1 MLLPLLRKGDYIY
14 GSFVNPESTN
24 GFINDSNPGNR
35 EDHIGRFPFS
45 LANAS
50 KAIAYAKAVQPS
62 WAQKPLQERLD
73 PAKEFR
79 CQLER
84 RMKYIAHILTRE
96 IGLPVW
102 EAHQE
107 IKQTMHLLND
117 VISNA
122 PKILQAQP
130 LYGEKHF
137 PLGTL
142 AAMTPYSL
150 ALQTPALFS
159 VAAIV
164 SGNTLV
170 HKPSK
175 YTPGLGQCIAEL
187 WDRCKLPRGV
197 YNMVQGPGSQI
208 GQAFLSNPH
217 LDGLLFAGSYSTASN
232 IRKKALP
239 SIPLFMYM
247 GGKSNAILLEDA
259 NVEDACRAILASA
272 FRATGQRP
280 SAISRVIVPTSL
292 FQQVKNILSNS
303 SEQISIGHGEEPN
316 VYIGPLISEHWRT
329 RYHRYGRNL
338 HANGHQSI
346 RPTANV
352 QVNKRGFYVQP
363 AIYQIQWR
371 NGAPMIEDEP
381 PGPFI
386 LLYETNN
393 IEDSIQLHNQFAFRR
408 MTSVFTN
415 MQRTDLHKVV
425 QQIDTGAVFLNQA
438 PQEISAPVTG
448 AGKSSNGVQMGM
460 GLLSLLTRKSVTFSP
475 NKSD

>member
-14 GSFVNPESTN
+14 GSFVKPESTN

-45 LANAS
+45 LANAN
-50 KAIAYAKAVQPS
+50 KAIAYAKAVQPT
-62 WAQKPLQERLD
+62 WAQKPLEERLV

-84 RMKYIAHILTRE
+84 RMKYIANILTRE

-117 VISNA
+117 VIANA
-122 PKILQAQP
+122 DKVLQQAP
-130 LYGEKHF
+130 LYGEKKF
-137 PLGTL
+137 PLGTIG
-142 AAMTPYSL
+142 AMTPYSL
-150 ALQTPALFS
+150 SLQTPALFS
-159 VAAIV
+159 VAAIIC
-164 SGNTLV
+164 GNTIV

-175 YTPGLGQCIAEL
+175 YTPGVGQCIAEL

-208 GQAFLSNPH
+208 GQAFLNNG
-217 LDGLLFAGSYSTASN
+217 LVDGLLFAGSHSAAMT
-232 IRKKALP
+232 IRKKVSP
-239 SIPLFMYM
+239 DIPLFMYM
-247 GGKSNAILLEDA
+247 GGKSNAIILEDA
-259 NVEDACRAILASA
+259 NLEDACRAILSSA

-280 SAISRVIVPTSL
+280 SAIARVLVPKAL
-292 FQQVKNILSNS
+292 FQQVSNILSKS
-303 SEQISIGHGEEPN
+303 SAQISIGHGEEPN
-316 VYIGPLISEHWRT
+316 VYIGPLVSEHWRT

-338 HANGHQSI
+338 NANGHTAI
-346 RPTANV
+346 CPTANV
-352 QVNKRGFYVQP
+352 QTKKRGFYVQP
-363 AIYQIQWR
+363 AIFQIHWN
-371 NGAPMIEDEP
+371 NGAPMTEDEP

-393 IEDSIQLHNQFAFRR
+393 IDEAISLHNQFSYRR
-408 MTSVFTN
+408 MTSVFTD
-415 MQRTDLHKVV
+415 MQRKDLHGIV
-425 QQIDTGAVFLNQA
+425 QRINTGAIFLNQS

-448 AGKSSNGVQMGM
+448 AGRSSNGCQMGM
-460 GLLSLLTRKSVTFSP
+460 GLLSLLTRSNVVFSP
-475 NKSD
+475 NKNS